1 MFVPISPIQG
11 EAHEVLQSDRTQT
24 IDHILKC
31 FRKKFQCSRRPLY
44 STILFFIGGGAEA
57 TSVEAGGMNISPD
70 CVAEAQLA
78 TCAWRSCS
86 VSTKK
91 KNRVVQYDGLLEHWN
106 FCLKHFWMWLIVW
119 VLSLCNILCTSPCI
133 LNQSGYKHRWCWTL
147 WLPKF
152 GGCFRKHK
160 KVHKMV
166 LADHK
171 WKLRE
176 IAATLKISEGNVFT
190 ILHENL
196 SIKWPK
202 SKMSAWEVSACVF

>member
-78 TCAWRSCS
+78 TCRSTHKHAMRLFSPVWTQSHLKKCS
-86 VSTKK
+86 
-91 KNRVVQYDGLLEHWN
+91 
-106 FCLKHFWMWLIVW
+106 
-119 VLSLCNILCTSPCI
+119 
-133 LNQSGYKHRWCWTL
+133 
-147 WLPKF
+147 
-152 GGCFRKHK
+152 
-160 KVHKMV
+160 
-166 LADHK
+166 
-171 WKLRE
+171 
-176 IAATLKISEGNVFT
+176 
-190 ILHENL
+190 
-196 SIKWPK
+196 
-202 SKMSAWEVSACVF
+202 